1 MPATI
6 PFPPPPGT
14 YRFNVGGAA
23 EAVATIRERLGET
36 ARVVSVQPLAR
47 GGVMRL
53 FTKPRYEVVAE
64 LPEAAPPPAAAQVL
78 AWAREGAGTS
88 VGAGDTPAAVPET
101 SASIERLLLRAGF
114 SETLLGRL
122 AARPTWRSLATG
134 PVHRALAEVAR
145 EFDLVAARPVP
156 PPHAR
161 TAFIGQ
167 AGVGRTT
174 ALCKWLS
181 HLVLDQGRS
190 GAVWRVEFDRPN
202 PTQQLDV
209 FCEALGVVA
218 EHYLPEVST
227 HAETDGFLLADV
239 PALPAYTARESQ
251 ALKSFLDRERFVGR
265 VLVLNAAY
273 APDVLRAALARGR
286 EWGATHLVFT
296 HLDEVVRW
304 GHLAEF
310 LLDAAVPTLFLGVG
324 PALCGE
330 IETAAAATV
339 GRRAFQC
346 LHRAGARGEAAA

>member
-1 MPATI
+1 MPTVTS
-6 PFPPPPGT
+6 FPPPPGS
-14 YRFNVGGAA
+14 YRFNVGSAA

-36 ARVVSVQPLAR
+36 ARVVSVQPLAQA
-47 GGVMRL
+47 GVMRL

-64 LPEAAPPPAAAQVL
+64 LPETAPPPAAAAQVL
-78 AWAREGAGTS
+78 AWAREGTGPAPGL
-88 VGAGDTPAAVPET
+88 ATPAET
-101 SASIERLLLRAGF
+101 PASVERLLLRAGF

-122 AARPTWRSLATG
+122 AARPAWRTVATG

-156 PPHAR
+156 PLPGR

-181 HLVLDQGRS
+181 HQVLDHGRA

-227 HAETDGFLLADV
+227 HFETDGFLLADV
-239 PALPAYTARESQ
+239 PALPAYSARESHT
-251 ALKSFLDRERFVGR
+251 LKIFLDRERFTGR

-310 LLDAAVPTLFLGVG
+310 LLDAPVPTLFLGVG

-330 IETAAAATV
+330 LETAAAAAV

-346 LHRAGARGEAAA
+346 LHRAGVGEEVAA